1 MAKKNSTPPTKEA
14 TPIKKTANT
23 IIMSAGTQIIKS
35 SLHTTKSIFAL
46 YKEAGWDAM
55 KYGKKLFKETLKLT
69 LDNQKSVV
77 NTSNKAIKET
87 VDVIRQNRNEEK
99 KEVVVKKKKDL
110 TIDELL
116 NS

>member
-1 MAKKNSTPPTKEA
+1 MAKKNSTPPKEE

-99 KEVVVKKKKDL
+99 KEVVVEKRKDL